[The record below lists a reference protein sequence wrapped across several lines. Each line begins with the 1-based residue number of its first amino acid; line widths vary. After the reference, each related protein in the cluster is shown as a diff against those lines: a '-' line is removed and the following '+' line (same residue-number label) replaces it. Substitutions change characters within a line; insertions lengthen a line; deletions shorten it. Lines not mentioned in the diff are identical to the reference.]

1 MSRGYGLHGTDC
13 FDLGSDRVDD
23 RFEIFVARPP
33 DALPGASSATAAPRI
48 VYCVDAEVYGAQLVE
63 ITRMLTMDLNRDIG
77 PLLVVGI
84 GYPDDVRERTSPM
97 LLRNRDLV
105 TPGARI
111 PDWVVEALGGTG
123 PEPAADRFLAFVED
137 ELDPL
142 IRERYEHD
150 PSATC
155 FCGDSY
161 GGLFGLYALFR
172 QSPAF
177 SHYLLG
183 SPGIVTE
190 DDAVF
195 AVEGAQFDAGVSLKG
210 RAYLSIGEHEQAD
223 SGTAYALLGR
233 NYERLVALLRER
245 AYPELAWTAEI
256 IPGETHASVIPF
268 ALSRGIRW
276 LFDRDGLPLA
286 PVRTLD

>member
-1 MSRGYGLHGTDC
+1 MSRAYGLHGSDC
-13 FDLGSDRVDD
+13 FELGSDHVGD
-23 RFEIFVARPP
+23 RFEIFVAHPVE
-33 DALPGASSATAAPRI
+33 LPGASRSAPRHI

-63 ITRMLTMDLNRDIG
+63 ITRFLAMDLNRSID
-77 PLLVVGI
+77 PFLVVGI
-84 GYPDDVRERTSPM
+84 GYPDDVRERTPT
-97 LLRNRDLV
+97 LQLRNRDLV
-105 TPGARI
+105 TPGSPI
-111 PDWVVEALGGTG
+111 PGWVVEALGGSG
-123 PEPAADRFLAFVED
+123 PEPASDRFLAFLEE

-150 PSATC
+150 PTATC

-172 QSPAF
+172 QSPLF

-183 SPGIVTE
+183 SPGAVL
-190 DDAVF
+190 DDDPVF
-195 AVEGAQFDAGVSLKG
+195 AVEAAQFEAGVALEG

-223 SGTAYALLGR
+223 SGTAYATLGK
-233 NYERLVALLRER
+233 NYLRLAALLRER
-245 AYPELAWTAEI
+245 AYPNLAWTAEI

-268 ALSRGIRW
+268 ALSRGMRW
-276 LFDRDGLPLA
+276 LFDPDGLPLA

>member
-1 MSRGYGLHGTDC
+1 
-13 FDLGSDRVDD
+13 
-23 RFEIFVARPP
+23 
-33 DALPGASSATAAPRI
+33 
-48 VYCVDAEVYGAQLVE
+48 
-63 ITRMLTMDLNRDIG
+63 
-77 PLLVVGI
+77 
-84 GYPDDVRERTSPM
+84 M
-97 LLRNRDLV
+97 LLRGL
-105 TPGARI
+105 A
-111 PDWVVEALGGTG
+111 WKYASAKGGTPTLPYASAAEG
-123 PEPAADRFLAFVED
+123 ASPAE
-137 ELDPL
+137 
-142 IRERYEHD
+142 
-150 PSATC
+150 
-155 FCGDSY
+155 GSY

-172 QSPAF
+172 QSPAS

-190 DDAVF
+190 HDAVF
-195 AVEGAQFDAGVSLKG
+195 GVEGAQFDAGVPLAG